1 MFGRMRRFLHR
12 SSKVYVGVM
21 ISAEKWSVYLLA
33 ALVGLPVI
41 LTLLLAST
49 RGVSGRRRQGRR
61 NMSESAQSMIFYGRT

>member
-1 MFGRMRRFLHR
+1 MRRFLHR